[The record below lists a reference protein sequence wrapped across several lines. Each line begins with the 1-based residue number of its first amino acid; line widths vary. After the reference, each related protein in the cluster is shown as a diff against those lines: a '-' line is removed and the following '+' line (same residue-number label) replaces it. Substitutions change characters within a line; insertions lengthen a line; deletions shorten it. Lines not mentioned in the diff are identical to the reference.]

1 MPARPTS
8 VTRLRAWL
16 LAAIVLGGYAATA
29 TIVLA
34 VLEGSPEGPWW
45 GFAVPL
51 VVYAILAVAKVRPFS
66 ISRGLVV
73 TGVFCLTHC
82 LLLAGTVVL
91 AGVLAPDMDAPLR
104 SVVLGVLILVCVPVV
119 SAPLQAFVPQPS
131 VPVRASK
138 AAAAPPSPSP
148 RTRETAPTW
157 PVPRIPILPAAGSRA
172 WPAPRPVQPES
183 GVPASRPVVKPF
195 SAAVPAPPKPYS
207 SAPPPALPAAPPRPP
222 ASPPPPP
229 PPAPP
234 PPAAAPPSPLPAIA
248 TTPGEAMIRIPFAR
262 VADQFAAEVFTV
274 PIEQVGAQLREIDVL
289 LVPERLVHPQL
300 LDGHVRVGW
309 PQVAGQFPQRIM
321 ALSDDEVVQRLF
333 GGALTLP
340 LDDVVRQIP
349 PSVFALAAPK
359 VDASG
364 LEDFPLPFQPD
375 PTAAAPDTSAPLE
388 ERAPEP
394 PQEAADP
401 EPAYRLVP
409 AADEETDDTSEPEAS
424 EVEETAEPEA
434 PWAERDT
441 AEEPEADDTTAEPA
455 RTAEA
460 GQEWAPE
467 PVAAAELEPVATT
480 AEPEQAAEPETEWR
494 PEVVSAAAP
503 EPAQV
508 AEVEPE
514 LETEWAPEVVLAAES
529 ETDEVTPEPVRR
541 PGPMT
546 SADPVMRNAPDAP
559 ERAPSEVPR
568 ADEARRMAVLLG
580 PLLSPVTVENCQRAG
595 ASFLTLTPPAL
606 TGATVADVAARVLPF
621 LTDPRLP
628 EPAVQATVRGTAMTV
643 IVTPLAGAPD
653 MALAAAT
660 VPGAA
665 IALLERLCLKEAA
678 VPLVDAR
685 SLSRAPTALR
695 GGELRETPPEPGV
708 RAVADSLRSFG
719 LVTASVLR
727 DPDDAFVVYLFL
739 PIGLEVRALGG
750 FARDLHRALASSPAG
765 APASV
770 FLRVG
775 ARRLLVRAMNGPRG
789 AVVVAGGGPVA
800 RPGMAR
806 LELERAAIRL
816 GRL

>member
-1 MPARPTS
+1 MPVRPTS
-8 VTRLRAWL
+8 LTRLRAWL
-16 LAAIVLGGYAATA
+16 VAAVALGGYAAIA

-51 VVYAILAVAKVRPFS
+51 VVYAILAMVQVRPFS
-66 ISRGLVV
+66 VSRGLVL
-73 TGVFCLTHC
+73 TGVLCAMHG
-82 LLLAGTVVL
+82 LLLTGTVVV
-91 AGVLAPDMDAPLR
+91 AGVLAPDMDAPVR
-104 SVVLGVLILVCVPVV
+104 SVVLGVLILVCVPMVL
-119 SAPLQAFVPQPS
+119 APLQSFVHRPLGPT
-131 VPVRASK
+131 RASK
-138 AAAAPPSPSP
+138 PAAAPSPPSP
-148 RTRETAPTW
+148 RTRESAPTG
-157 PVPRIPILPAAGSRA
+157 PVPRIPILPAAGSKA
-172 WPAPRPVQPES
+172 WPVPRPVQPES

-195 SAAVPAPPKPYS
+195 SAAAPAAPKPYS
-207 SAPPPALPAAPPRPP
+207 SAPPPSSPAAPPRSL
-222 ASPPPPP
+222 ASPP

-234 PPAAAPPSPLPAIA
+234 APPAPPPPSAAPPSPPPTVA

-300 LDGHVRVGW
+300 LEGHVRVGW
-309 PQVAGQFPQRIM
+309 PQVAPQFPRRIM

-340 LDDVVRQIP
+340 LDDVVRQIS
-349 PSVFALAAPK
+349 PSVFALAAPR
-359 VDASG
+359 VDAQG
-364 LEDFPLPFQPD
+364 IEDFPLPFQPD
-375 PTAAAPDTSAPLE
+375 PTAAAPDTSAPGDK
-388 ERAPEP
+388 RAPEP

-409 AADEETDDTSEPEAS
+409 AADEEEEA
-424 EVEETAEPEA
+424 EETAEPET
-434 PWAERDT
+434 PWASEPESEAERDA
-441 AEEPEADDTTAEPA
+441 AEKPEADDTTAEPA

-460 GQEWAPE
+460 EQEWAPE
-467 PVAAAELEPVATT
+467 PVAAAESEPDDT
-480 AEPEQAAEPETEWR
+480 TEWA

-503 EPAQV
+503 EPAQL
-508 AEVEPE
+508 AEMEP
-514 LETEWAPEVVLAAES
+514 ETEWAPEVVLAAES
-529 ETDEVTPEPVRR
+529 ETDEVTP
-541 PGPMT
+541 GPMT
-546 SADPVMRNAPDAP
+546 SADPVMGNAPDAP
-559 ERAPSEVPR
+559 ERAPTEAPP

-660 VPGAA
+660 VPGASL
-665 IALLERLCLKEAA
+665 ALLERLCLKEAA
-678 VPLVDAR
+678 VPFVDAR
-685 SLSRAPTALR
+685 SLSRAPTRSR
-695 GGELRETPPEPGV
+695 GGELRETPPEPSV

-727 DPDDAFVVYLFL
+727 DPDDAFVVYLFV
-739 PIGLEVRALGG
+739 PMGLEVRALGG

-775 ARRLLVRAMNGPRG
+775 ARRLLVRAMDGPRG
-789 AVVVAGGGPVA
+789 AVLVAGGGPVA

-806 LELERAAIRL
+806 LELERAALRL